1 MNYSSYLVKNC
12 TMRDS
17 WIKHDSLTSTNSY
30 LSALIKGGALKE
42 GTVVIADYQDG
53 GRGLGDHAWSSNR
66 GENLLMSML
75 LFPAFLSAS
84 EQFHLSRVAS
94 LALCDVL
101 ETLDADPVIKWP
113 NDILTNKGKIAGI
126 LIEHGI
132 TAGKISH
139 TIIGIGFNLNQTEF
153 PLFKTPASSLFMETG
168 MKALVME
175 VAELVED
182 ALMLW
187 YRELKEGSTVLL
199 EKHYLDR
206 LYRLGVPGVFRA
218 YDEVFEGCIRG
229 VTDFGELKVE
239 CDGKIRVFAHG
250 AINMEL

>member
-17 WIKHDSLTSTNSY
+17 WIKHDSLTSTNSC
-30 LSALIKGGALKE
+30 LSALIKGRMLDEGA
-42 GTVVIADYQDG
+42 VVIADYQDG

-139 TIIGIGFNLNQTEF
+139 TVIGIGLNLNQKDF
-153 PLFKTPASSLFMETG
+153 PLFKTPASSLFIETG
-168 MKALVME
+168 MKVEVME

-182 ALMLW
+182 SLMHW
-187 YRELKEGSTVLL
+187 YRELKEGHTGLL
-199 EKHYLDR
+199 EERYMDR
-206 LYRLGVPGVFRA
+206 LYRVGVHGIFRA
-218 YDEVFEGCIRG
+218 DDELFEGCIRG
-229 VTDFGELKVE
+229 VTNFGELKVE

-250 AINMEL
+250 AISL